1 MHPDAPQAAAAA
13 PLILASRSAARA
25 AVLRDAGIPF
35 EAVPAAVDEA
45 AVKAAM
51 LAEAAPARDIADAL
65 AELKALRGAARAPGR
80 LVLGADQVLVCD
92 GDLFDKP
99 QDLADARRQLMALRG
114 RTHELL
120 SAAVVFEAGGPVWR
134 HVGQARLTMRAF
146 SAAFLDRYLAEEGD
160 AVLESV
166 GAYRLEARGAQLFSR
181 VEGELFTIMGLPLLE
196 LLAFLRSRG
205 VCAE

>member
-1 MHPDAPQAAAAA
+1 MHPDGPQAIAAA

-25 AVLRDAGIPF
+25 AVLRDAGISF

-80 LVLGADQVLVCD
+80 LVLGADQIVVCD
-92 GDLFDKP
+92 SELFDKP
-99 QDLADARRQLMALRG
+99 QDLADARRQLLALRG

-120 SAAVVFEAGGPVWR
+120 SAAVVFEASGPVWR
-134 HVGQARLTMRAF
+134 HVGRAQLTMRAF
-146 SAAFLDRYLAEEGD
+146 SEAFLDRYLAEEGD

-166 GAYRLEARGAQLFSR
+166 GAYRLEARGAQLFTR
-181 VEGELFTIMGLPLLE
+181 VEGDLFTIMGLPLLE

-205 VCAE
+205 ICAE